1 MSGHTMDTVLRAEW
15 TTLRTASGMC
25 WLLLAVIVLTVAGG
39 AAATAAKLSLTG
51 TDLGQT
57 VVAILA
63 VLAVRGTRP

>member
-15 TTLRTASGMC
+15 TKLRTASGMF

-39 AAATAAKLSLTG
+39 AAAAAAKLSLTG
-51 TDLGQT
+51 IDLGQT